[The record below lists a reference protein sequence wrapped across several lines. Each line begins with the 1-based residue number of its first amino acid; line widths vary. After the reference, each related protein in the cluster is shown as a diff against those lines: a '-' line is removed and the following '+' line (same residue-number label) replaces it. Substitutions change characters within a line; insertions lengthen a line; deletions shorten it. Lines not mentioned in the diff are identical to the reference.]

1 MPKVT
6 EAEMA
11 AVIAVKNEFGK
22 MLVTH
27 IQLLEA
33 ALGVTVEDIH
43 ITRNERDGLTINGN
57 IGFHHEDIKELAV
70 DMENFRKSAN

>member
-1 MPKVT
+1 MPKIT

-11 AVIAVKNEFGK
+11 AIIVAKTKFGEL
-22 MLVTH
+22 LVTH

-33 ALGVTVEDIH
+33 ALGATVEDIH
-43 ITRNERDGLTINGN
+43 ITRNEREGLTVNGS
-57 IGFHHEDIKELAV
+57 IGFCHEDIKELAA

>member
-6 EAEMA
+6 ESEMA
-11 AVIAVKNEFGK
+11 AVIAVKNKFGE

-33 ALGVTVEDIH
+33 ALGVTVEDIQ

-57 IGFHHEDIKELAV
+57 IGFCHEDIKELAA

>member
-11 AVIAVKNEFGK
+11 AVVAVKNQFGEL
-22 MLVTH
+22 LVTH

-33 ALGVTVEDIH
+33 ALGVTVEDIQ

-57 IGFHHEDIKELAV
+57 IGFYHEDIKELAA
-70 DMENFRKSAN
+70 DIENFRKSAN

>member
-11 AVIAVKNEFGK
+11 AVIAVKNEFCK

-33 ALGVTVEDIH
+33 ALGVAVEDIH
-43 ITRNERDGLTINGN
+43 ITRNDRDGLTISGN
-57 IGFHHEDIKELAV
+57 IGFHNEDIKELAA